1 MKNIIFLTLT
11 FFLFFSCSKQSE
23 LHKKYNC
30 SSSKISN
37 SKTIKDFN
45 KNFRLTISNDWKSNF
60 YFNKFQSEIFS
71 ADTTKQLT
79 DSFILGT
86 SFNQGIINFN
96 SNFHQEKDSI
106 LTVNHLELTDSG
118 EQLFLSKPS
127 YWYVAKGMKNGY
139 TYHQF
144 NSTIKLSENTYFV
157 GYSEI
162 YGDTNINE
170 RICETISILEKI
182 EFLE

>member
-1 MKNIIFLTLT
+1 MKNIVYLT
-11 FFLFFSCSKQSE
+11 FVLFLILSCSKQSE

-30 SSSKISN
+30 STNNIEN
-37 SKTIKDFN
+37 LKTIKDFN
-45 KNFRLTISNDWKSNF
+45 KNFKLTISSNWKSSF
-60 YFNKFQSEIFS
+60 YFSEFQSEIFS

-96 SNFHQEKDSI
+96 AEFHQKKDSI
-106 LTVNHLELTDSG
+106 LTVNNLELINSG
-118 EQLFLSKPS
+118 EQLFLTKPS
-127 YWYVAKGMKNGY
+127 YWYVVKGIKNGY

-144 NSTIKLSENTYFV
+144 NSTIKLSESTYFI

-162 YGDTNINE
+162 YGDANINE